1 MNMEP
6 NEFNRCCQ
14 DFCKHPKPIF
24 GLEGMV
30 QEYPY
35 FQIARLM
42 SVYGRTQSAALAELA
57 FLMEDRTFLYRFLS
71 GKVRPD
77 AMEEELSPL
86 EMASAEIPKEISA
99 SEDGRTALEMLNEML
114 NRFKNEPN
122 KPLDPDVSEEETYE
136 DMGKSSNME
145 RMNFVS
151 ETLARLY
158 VEQKEYDRAIKVYKS
173 LMEKQPEHKEAFAA
187 AVESIKAMKNA

>member
-1 MNMEP
+1 MNMKP

-24 GLEGMV
+24 GLDGMV

-42 SVYGRTQSAALAELA
+42 AIYGRSVPDELSALA
-57 FLMEDRTFLYRFLS
+57 FRMEDRAFLYRFLN
-71 GKVRPD
+71 GKVCP
-77 AMEEELSPL
+77 ESLEGEISPL
-86 EMASAEIPKEISA
+86 EAATRAIPKEITA
-99 SEDGRTALEMLNEML
+99 EDGRSALEVLNEML
-114 NRFKNEPN
+114 TRFQNEPTR
-122 KPLDPDVSEEETYE
+122 PLDPADSSEEETYE
-136 DMGKSSNME
+136 DLGKSSNME

-158 VEQKEYDRAIKVYKS
+158 VEQKEYDRAIKVYRS
-173 LMEKQPEHKEAFAA
+173 LMEKQPDHREAFAE
-187 AVESIKAMKNA
+187 AVESIKGMKNA